1 MSLRN
6 YNTTIEDCWQY
17 LEKKS
22 FLINNIWA
30 LRFLTDNHFHF
41 LYVVLLSS
49 HIAAAGKEKMRYV
62 RFSALKVRSNSR
74 QKRARRTW
82 WFVDQNAINTH
93 LTRALFKNLTL
104 PHGTWLFL
112 TRDLR
117 FLRVI
122 FACFLSKTLDKTACL
137 WYHISCKW
145 AWLTTQQQ
153 NI

>member
-74 QKRARRTW
+74 QKRARRT
-82 WFVDQNAINTH
+82 
-93 LTRALFKNLTL
+93 
-104 PHGTWLFL
+104 
-112 TRDLR
+112 
-117 FLRVI
+117 
-122 FACFLSKTLDKTACL
+122 
-137 WYHISCKW
+137 
-145 AWLTTQQQ
+145 
-153 NI
+153 